1 MVALN
6 DWPWRDHARR
16 HPDRSAMIAGNR
28 QLSWFAL
35 AQQVDALA
43 AGFLCQGV
51 YTGCGVIM
59 KAVNSQQAALAYLAL
74 LQCGVRL
81 LPLNPRIPQAQIDV
95 LLPGLNIDFALIL
108 SGTPL
113 PGVAALFLHSQQ
125 KAVSC
130 PWQPQALATMTLTS
144 GSSGVAKAAVHT
156 FQAHLASAA
165 GVVEKLCF
173 SAEDSWLLSLPL
185 YHVSGQG
192 IIWRWLR
199 AGARLVL
206 AEATPLPQALEQS
219 TFASL
224 VPTQLLRLLQQPR
237 RPQHLRTLLLGG
249 ATIPVGLACGA
260 EALGI
265 ACWCGYGMTETAS
278 TITAKRADESGSVG
292 LPLAGHRIRVVDGEV
307 QIQSDALAS
316 GYWQQ
321 GQLLPLVNDKGW
333 FATRDGG
340 YFNADGLQLTG
351 RLDNQFFSGGEG
363 IQPEQIEAVLQT
375 HPAVEQVFIVPEWD
389 LEFGHRPVAL
399 VRLKHA
405 VPLAALADWAASHL
419 AGFQRPVS
427 WYPLPEPD
435 GGGIKISRQ
444 WLRTWLANRQR
455 ME

>member
-1 MVALN
+1 
-6 DWPWRDHARR
+6 
-16 HPDRSAMIAGNR
+16 
-28 QLSWFAL
+28 
-35 AQQVDALA
+35 
-43 AGFLCQGV
+43 
-51 YTGCGVIM
+51 
-59 KAVNSQQAALAYLAL
+59 
-74 LQCGVRL
+74 
-81 LPLNPRIPQAQIDV
+81 
-95 LLPGLNIDFALIL
+95 
-108 SGTPL
+108 
-113 PGVAALFLHSQQ
+113 
-125 KAVSC
+125 
-130 PWQPQALATMTLTS
+130 
-144 GSSGVAKAAVHT
+144 
-156 FQAHLASAA
+156 
-165 GVVEKLCF
+165 
-173 SAEDSWLLSLPL
+173 
-185 YHVSGQG
+185 
-192 IIWRWLR
+192 
-199 AGARLVL
+199 
-206 AEATPLPQALEQS
+206 
-219 TFASL
+219 
-224 VPTQLLRLLQQPR
+224 
-237 RPQHLRTLLLGG
+237 
-249 ATIPVGLACGA
+249 
-260 EALGI
+260 
-265 ACWCGYGMTETAS
+265 MTETAS